1 MSQPSRPGPPLRFV
15 APQVTPSL
23 RMFIAN
29 EAGSA
34 AVLLGATLLA
44 LVWVNSGWSHSYVT
58 FWTTPFTLSL
68 GNHALEM
75 DLRRVVNDI
84 AMALFFLVLGTEI
97 AREATSGELR
107 DRRTVLVPAL
117 GAIGGVVAPIL
128 IYVAINLGHPTA
140 HGWGIVMSSDTA
152 FVLGVLALFGPRCPD
167 QLRVFL
173 LAAAVVDDVCAISVM
188 GIYYTKNPDLAALGI
203 ALLLLGVIFLLRWLG
218 VWRLT
223 PYVFVGIAL
232 WLAVYR
238 SGVQPTL
245 AGLLVGLLVP
255 ARPVQR
261 DQLSRIPI
269 YGRALIENPD
279 ADRAR
284 LATLAVSATV
294 PAGERLQRAV
304 HPWSAY
310 LVVPAFGLANAGVR
324 LDSET
329 LHQALHSRITWG
341 IVVGLVLGNTIGLAG
356 VSWLVLRS
364 GRGVLP
370 GRVRYSHLLG
380 GAILAG
386 IGFTIALFITDLAFT
401 SETLRDQAK
410 IGILSGSLIA
420 AAAGAAVL
428 RFMGDRWPLCSPA
441 SEEAPTALP
450 PLPWTSPVRA

>member
-1 MSQPSRPGPPLRFV
+1 
-15 APQVTPSL
+15 
-23 RMFIAN
+23 
-29 EAGSA
+29 
-34 AVLLGATLLA
+34 
-44 LVWVNSGWSHSYVT
+44 
-58 FWTTPFTLSL
+58 
-68 GNHALEM
+68 
-75 DLRRVVNDI
+75 
-84 AMALFFLVLGTEI
+84 
-97 AREATSGELR
+97 
-107 DRRTVLVPAL
+107 
-117 GAIGGVVAPIL
+117 
-128 IYVAINLGHPTA
+128 
-140 HGWGIVMSSDTA
+140 
-152 FVLGVLALFGPRCPD
+152 
-167 QLRVFL
+167 VFL

-188 GIYYTKNPDLAALGI
+188 GVYYTKDPDLAALGV
-203 ALLLLGVIFLLRWLG
+203 AVLLLAVILVLRWLG

-223 PYVFVGIAL
+223 PYVVVGIAL

-255 ARPVQR
+255 AKPVQR
-261 DQLSRIPI
+261 EQLSRIPI
-269 YGRALIENPD
+269 YGRALIESPD

-329 LHQALHSRITWG
+329 LHQALHSRVTLG
-341 IVVGLVLGNTIGLAG
+341 IVIGLVVGNTIGLAG

-380 GAILAG
+380 GAVLAG
-386 IGFTIALFITDLAFT
+386 IGFTIALFITDLAFST
-401 SETLRDQAK
+401 ESLREQAK
-410 IGILSGSLIA
+410 IGILTGSLIA
-420 AAAGAAVL
+420 AVLGAAVL

-441 SEEAPTALP
+441 SEEAPSALP
-450 PLPWTSPVRA
+450 PLPWTAPARA